1 MPAPLPPSYYD
12 DLPATLDEAWGL
24 LVRGAVDRRHPF
36 HTPTVATVGLDG
48 TPRVR
53 TVVLRA
59 VDARAR
65 TVRFHTDRRSCKFA
79 ELTHAPAI
87 ALHAYDPGAKVQ
99 VRLSGTAELHAL
111 GSDLAASAWRQSQA
125 MSRLCYG
132 QIASPGAA
140 VDDPHAALVG
150 GSEDL
155 AERNFV
161 AVVTTVSRL
170 EWLYLAHAG
179 HRRALFTWN
188 ADTLSASWLAP

>member
-1 MPAPLPPSYYD
+1 MPAPPLPSYYD

-24 LVRGAVDRRHPF
+24 LVRGAVDRRHAF

-48 TPRVR
+48 TPRIR

-65 TVRFHTDRRSCKFA
+65 TFRFHTDRRSCKFA

-99 VRLSGTAELHAL
+99 IRLSGTAVLHPF

-132 QIASPGAA
+132 QIAAPGST
-140 VDDPHAALVG
+140 VDDPQAALEG
-150 GSEDL
+150 ATDEA

-161 AVVTTVSRL
+161 AVLTTVTRL

-179 HRRALFTWN
+179 HRRALFSWES
-188 ADTLSASWLAP
+188 DTPSAVWLAP

>member
-1 MPAPLPPSYYD
+1 MPAPPPPSYYD

-24 LVRGAVDRRHPF
+24 LVRGAVDRRHAF

-59 VDARAR
+59 VDMRAR
-65 TVRFHTDRRSCKFA
+65 TVRFHTDRRSGKFA

-87 ALHAYDPGAKVQ
+87 ALHAYDPGAKIQ
-99 VRLSGTAELHAL
+99 VRLSGTAQLHAC

-132 QIASPGAA
+132 QLAAPGTA
-140 VDDPHAALVG
+140 VDDPYAALAG
-150 GSEDL
+150 GSDEEG
-155 AERNFV
+155 ERNFV
-161 AVVTTVSRL
+161 AVVTKVSRL

-179 HRRALFTWN
+179 HRRAVFSWDGD
-188 ADTLSASWLAP
+188 AHSGVWLAP